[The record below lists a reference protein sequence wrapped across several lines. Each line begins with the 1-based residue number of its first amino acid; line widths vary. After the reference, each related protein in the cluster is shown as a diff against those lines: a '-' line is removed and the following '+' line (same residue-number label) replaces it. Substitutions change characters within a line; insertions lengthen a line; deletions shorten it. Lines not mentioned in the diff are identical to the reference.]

1 MNSQGGEI
9 MRVVLQ
15 PRTLAGVLRQLV
27 IAIGIFTVVTGS
39 FSWAVTQAAAAEPS
53 NAQSKAP
60 HVLMKTK
67 FGEIEIVL
75 FPDLAP
81 KHVESFL
88 KLAKSG
94 FFNGTIFHR
103 IIPGFMIQGGDPL
116 TKDPANRSRYGTGGP
131 GYTLPAE
138 FNKVIHEKGILSAAR
153 TADPNSAGSQF
164 FIMVDK
170 APHLDGQ
177 YTVFGEIVKGIDVV
191 DTIVSQPRDLKDN
204 PLERIEMTVEVM
216 P

>member
-1 MNSQGGEI
+1 M
-9 MRVVLQ
+9 
-15 PRTLAGVLRQLV
+15 GVLFLMLGMVGGTGPAFSSQV
-27 IAIGIFTVVTGS
+27 WTVADGKAS
-39 FSWAVTQAAAAEPS
+39 EG
-53 NAQSKAP
+53 KAP
-60 HVLMKTK
+60 RVLIKTK
-67 FGEIEIVL
+67 FGEMQIVL

-94 FFNGTIFHR
+94 FYNGTIFHR
-103 IIPGFMIQGGDPL
+103 IIPGFMIQGGDPY
-116 TKDPANRSRYGTGGP
+116 TKDPSKQKYYGMGGP

-138 FNKVIHEKGILSAAR
+138 FNKIPHEAGILSAAR

-170 APHLDGQ
+170 SPHLDGQ
-177 YTVFGEIVKGIDVV
+177 YTVFGEIEKGLSVAQKIVK
-191 DTIVSQPRDLKDN
+191 QPRNPRGDR
-204 PLERIEMTVEVM
+204 PLERIEITVEVLN

>member
-1 MNSQGGEI
+1 MVIG
-9 MRVVLQ
+9 VV
-15 PRTLAGVLRQLV
+15 
-27 IAIGIFTVVTGS
+27 TVVTTGGS
-39 FSWAVTQAAAAEPS
+39 LISTGAAAEEPS
-53 NAQSKAP
+53 NRDTKAP
-60 HVLMKTK
+60 HVLVKTK
-67 FGEIEIVL
+67 FGEMENVL

-88 KLAKSG
+88 KLTKSG

-116 TKDPANRSRYGTGGP
+116 TKDPANRSRFGTGGP
-131 GYTLPAE
+131 GYTVPAE
-138 FNKVIHEKGILSAAR
+138 FNRVAHEKGILSAAR

-177 YTVFGEIVKGIDVV
+177 YTVFGEIVKGVEV
-191 DTIVSQPRDLKDN
+191 ADTIVSQPRDLKDS
-204 PLERIEMTVEVM
+204 PLERIEMTIDL
-216 P
+216 

>member
-1 MNSQGGEI
+1 

-15 PRTLAGVLRQLV
+15 SGLFRMLLCRFM
-27 IAIGIFTVVTGS
+27 IAIGIFTISTITGNIS
-39 FSWAVTQAAAAEPS
+39 LAATKTATEEKSSAD
-53 NAQSKAP
+53 SKAP
-60 HVLMKTK
+60 RVLVKTK
-67 FGEIEIVL
+67 FGEMEIVL
-75 FPDLAP
+75 FPELAP

-94 FFNGTIFHR
+94 FYNGTIFHR

-138 FNKVIHEKGILSAAR
+138 FNKVVHEKGILSAAR

-177 YTVFGEIVKGIDVV
+177 YTVFGEIVKGMDVAE
-191 DTIVSQPRDLKDN
+191 TIVSQPRDLKDN
-204 PLERIEMTVEVM
+204 PLERIEMTMEVIE
-216 P
+216 

>member
-1 MNSQGGEI
+1 MNSNGGVT
-9 MRVVLQ
+9 MSVFSGTVVNSVRRGLVIFG
-15 PRTLAGVLRQLV
+15 LMAMMNLLV
-27 IAIGIFTVVTGS
+27 IAAT
-39 FSWAVTQAAAAEPS
+39 WAEEATT
-53 NAQSKAP
+53 AQSAP
-60 HVLMKTK
+60 HVMLKTK
-67 FGEIEIVL
+67 FGEMEIVL

-88 KLAKSG
+88 KLAESG

-116 TKDPANRSRYGTGGP
+116 TKDPSNRSRYGTGDP
-131 GYTLPAE
+131 GYNLPAE
-138 FNKVIHEKGILSAAR
+138 FSKVVHEKGILSAAR

-177 YTVFGEIVKGIDVV
+177 YTVFGEVVKGVEVV
-191 DTIVSQPRDLKDN
+191 DTIVGQPRDLRDN
-204 PLERIEMTVEVM
+204 PVERIEMTIEVM
-216 P
+216 K

>member
-1 MNSQGGEI
+1 MMSVLLGKWGTI
-9 MRVVLQ
+9 FRRGIVVFGL
-15 PRTLAGVLRQLV
+15 LAMINVLLS
-27 IAIGIFTVVTGS
+27 AG
-39 FSWAVTQAAAAEPS
+39 ALAEESPTE
-53 NAQSKAP
+53 NKAP
-60 HVLMKTK
+60 HVLLKTK
-67 FGEIEIVL
+67 FGEMEIVL

-88 KLAKSG
+88 KLAESG

-116 TKDPANRSRYGTGGP
+116 TKDPANRNRYGTGGP
-131 GYTLPAE
+131 GYTVPAE
-138 FNKVIHEKGILSAAR
+138 FSKVPHEKGILSAAR

-177 YTVFGEIVKGIDVV
+177 YTVFGEVLKGIEVA
-191 DTIVSQPRDLKDN
+191 DTIVSQPRDLRDN
-204 PLERIEMTVEVM
+204 PVERIEMTIDVM
-216 P
+216 K

>member
-1 MNSQGGEI
+1 
-9 MRVVLQ
+9 MRVVLGIWEKAIQ
-15 PRTLAGVLRQLV
+15 KTLMVLGVVLV
-27 IAIGIFTVVTGS
+27 MGMAPLSV
-39 FSWAVTQAAAAEPS
+39 AVFAAEAEKTDAP
-53 NAQSKAP
+53 AP
-60 HVLMKTK
+60 HVLVKTK
-67 FGEIEIVL
+67 FGEMEIVL

-94 FFNGTIFHR
+94 FYNGTIFHR

-131 GYTLPAE
+131 GYTVPAE
-138 FNKVIHEKGILSAAR
+138 FNRVIHEKGIVSAAR
-153 TADPNSAGSQF
+153 TADPDSAGSQF

-177 YTVFGEIVKGIDVV
+177 YTVFGEVVKGVEVADI
-191 DTIVSQPRDLKDN
+191 IVSQPRDMRDN
-204 PLERIEMTVEVM
+204 PVERIEMTMEVM
-216 P
+216 E

>member
-1 MNSQGGEI
+1 MSVFSCTEI
-9 MRVVLQ
+9 NIVR
-15 PRTLAGVLRQLV
+15 RGLV
-27 IAIGIFTVVTGS
+27 IIGLMAMMNLLVV
-39 FSWAVTQAAAAEPS
+39 AATWGEEATT
-53 NAQSKAP
+53 AQSAP
-60 HVLMKTK
+60 HVMLKTK
-67 FGEIEIVL
+67 FGEMEIVL
-75 FPDLAP
+75 FPELAP

-88 KLAKSG
+88 KLAEAG

-116 TKDPANRSRYGTGGP
+116 TKDPANRSRYGTGDP

-138 FNKVIHEKGILSAAR
+138 FSKVVHEKGILSAAR

-177 YTVFGEIVKGIDVV
+177 YTVFGEVVKGIEVA
-191 DTIVSQPRDLKDN
+191 DTIVSQPRDSRDN
-204 PLERIEMTVEVM
+204 PVERIEMTIEVM
-216 P
+216 K

>member
-1 MNSQGGEI
+1 MRSVRQCGEV
-9 MRVVLQ
+9 M
-15 PRTLAGVLRQLV
+15 PFFRTILV
-27 IAIGIFTVVTGS
+27 ALGLMAFLGTTLSAASVWAEADTG
-39 FSWAVTQAAAAEPS
+39 TD
-53 NAQSKAP
+53 NKAP
-60 HVLMKTK
+60 RAILKTK
-67 FGEIEIVL
+67 FGEMEIVL

-81 KHVESFL
+81 KHVESFV

-103 IIPGFMIQGGDPL
+103 VIPGFMIQGGDPL
-116 TKDPANRSRYGTGGP
+116 TKDPSNRSKYGTGGP

-138 FNKVIHEKGILSAAR
+138 FSRVPHEKGILSAAR

-177 YTVFGEIVKGIDVV
+177 YTIFGEVVKGVEV
-191 DTIVSQPRDLKDN
+191 ADTIVNQPRDLRDN
-204 PLERIEMTVEVM
+204 PLERIEMTIEIVE
-216 P
+216 

>member
-1 MNSQGGEI
+1 

-15 PRTLAGVLRQLV
+15 PRALVSVLRQLMIV
-27 IAIGIFTVVTGS
+27 IGVFTVVTGS
-39 FSWAVTQAAAAEPS
+39 FSPGATRAAGDEPS
-53 NAQSKAP
+53 NADSKSP
-60 HVLMKTK
+60 HVLVKTK
-67 FGEIEIVL
+67 FGEMEIVL

-94 FFNGTIFHR
+94 FYNGTIFHR

-131 GYTLPAE
+131 GYNLPAE
-138 FNKVIHEKGILSAAR
+138 FNRVAHEKGILSAAR

-164 FIMVDK
+164 FIMADK
-170 APHLDGQ
+170 ATHLDGQ
-177 YTVFGEIVKGIDVV
+177 YTVFGEIVKGLEVV
-191 DTIVSQPRDLKDN
+191 DTIVNQPRDMKDN
-204 PLERIEMTVEVM
+204 PLERIELTVEVLQ
-216 P
+216 

>member
-1 MNSQGGEI
+1 MGSTRVHRTMGIGLLMVIMMLGFGVAWGEQ
-9 MRVVLQ
+9 VWPVA
-15 PRTLAGVLRQLV
+15 AGK
-27 IAIGIFTVVTGS
+27 GS
-39 FSWAVTQAAAAEPS
+39 EG
-53 NAQSKAP
+53 KAP
-60 HVLMKTK
+60 RVLIKTK
-67 FGEIEIVL
+67 FGEMKIVL

-88 KLAKSG
+88 KLTKSG

-103 IIPGFMIQGGDPL
+103 VIPGFMIQGGDPY
-116 TKDPANRSRYGTGGP
+116 TKDPSKRSYYGMGGP

-138 FNKVIHEKGILSAAR
+138 FNKIPHEAGILSAAR

-177 YTVFGEIVKGIDVV
+177 YTVFGEVEQGLEVAQKIVR
-191 DTIVSQPRDLKDN
+191 QPRDPRDN
-204 PLERIEMTVEVM
+204 PLERIEITVEVLK
-216 P
+216 

>member
-1 MNSQGGEI
+1 MI
-9 MRVVLQ
+9 VI
-15 PRTLAGVLRQLV
+15 GV
-27 IAIGIFTVVTGS
+27 FTVVTGS
-39 FSWAVTQAAAAEPS
+39 FSLGATRAAADEPS
-53 NAQSKAP
+53 NADSKAP
-60 HVLMKTK
+60 HVLVKTK
-67 FGEIEIVL
+67 FGEMEIVL

-94 FFNGTIFHR
+94 FYNGTIFHR

-131 GYTLPAE
+131 GYNLPAE
-138 FNKVIHEKGILSAAR
+138 FNRVAHEKGILSAAR

-164 FIMVDK
+164 FIMADK

-177 YTVFGEIVKGIDVV
+177 YTVFGEIVKGLEVV
-191 DTIVSQPRDLKDN
+191 DTIVNQPRDMKDN
-204 PLERIEMTVEVM
+204 PLERLELTVEVLQ
-216 P
+216 